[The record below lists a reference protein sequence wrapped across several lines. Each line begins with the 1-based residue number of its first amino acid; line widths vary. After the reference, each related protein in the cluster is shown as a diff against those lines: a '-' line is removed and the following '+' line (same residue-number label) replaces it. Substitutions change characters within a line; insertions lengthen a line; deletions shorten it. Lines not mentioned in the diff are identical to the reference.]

1 MGDGV
6 IGNTLGFGPNVEGS
20 SPSPPAIIKQM
31 SVSVVVLAAG
41 KGTRMKSDLPKVLHR
56 VLGKPILAY
65 ALDTLSFIE
74 DQYVVVGHES
84 DMVINSLPSSTKHIL
99 QKDQLGTG
107 HAVATVVKD
116 DLFIKNKSEFTLVV
130 PGDVPAIDIKYIELL
145 ISEVETKS
153 SPVGFLTA
161 LVDNPYGYGRVIKN
175 NEEIRIVEEKDC
187 SDGEKK
193 INEINSGIYCF
204 KTDFLIENIDSLDTK
219 NFQREFYLT
228 DLIGIANNQK
238 QDIVIVQVDED
249 SIKGINSM
257 SQLNEVENIMQKKII
272 EDFME
277 QGVYFQDPTSTY
289 IDSEVTISSGTKI
302 LANTHLTGKTSIEA
316 DCVIGPNAQIN
327 ESNIGKNSTVV
338 NSVIDKSTIQDNGN
352 IGPFAHIR
360 PGSELGEGV
369 KVGSFAET
377 KKSKIGKGS
386 KVPHLAYV
394 GDAELGENVNFSAGA
409 ITVNYDGKEKHKTE
423 IKDGA
428 FIGSDVML
436 VAPVTIGEESMIGAG
451 SVITKDVPSKALGI
465 ERNNQKNVEGY
476 VDRKRKND

>member
-1 MGDGV
+1 
-6 IGNTLGFGPNVEGS
+6 
-20 SPSPPAIIKQM
+20 M
-31 SVSVVVLAAG
+31 SVSVIVLAAG
-41 KGTRMKSDLPKVLHR
+41 KGTRMNSELPKVLHK
-56 VLGKPILAY
+56 VLGKSLLSH
-65 ALDTLSFIE
+65 ALDTLSFS
-74 DQYVVVGHES
+74 DNTLVVVGHEA
-84 DMVINSLPSSTKHIL
+84 DLVIDSLPPSIKNIL

-107 HAVATVVKD
+107 HAVSTVINSKV
-116 DLFIKNKSEFTLVV
+116 FRKSKSDFTLVV
-130 PGDVPAIDIKYIELL
+130 PGDVPGINDGDIELL
-145 ISEVETKS
+145 INKVKTTS

-161 LVDNPYGYGRVIKN
+161 LVEDPFGYGRIVKN
-175 NEEIRIVEEKDC
+175 NEEIKIVEEKDC
-187 SDGEKK
+187 SEDEKA

-204 KTDFLIENIDSLDTK
+204 KTEFLIENIDNLNTE
-219 NFQREFYLT
+219 NAQGEFYLT

-257 SQLNEVENIMQKKII
+257 SQLNEVEDLMQKKLI
-272 EDFME
+272 EGFME

-289 IDSEVTISSGTKI
+289 IDADVTISSGTKV
-302 LANTHLTGKTSIEA
+302 LANTHLTGSTSINEN
-316 DCVIGPNAQIN
+316 CTIGPNAQIN
-327 ESNIGKNSTVV
+327 DSSIGKNSKVV
-338 NSVIDKSTIQDNGN
+338 NSVVDQSTIHENGN

-386 KVPHLAYV
+386 KVPHLAYI
-394 GDAELGENVNFSAGA
+394 GDAELGENVNFSAGS
-409 ITVNYDGKEKHKTE
+409 ITVNYDGKEKHKTD

-451 SVITKDVPSKALGI
+451 SVITKDVPPKALGI

-476 VDRKRKND
+476 VDRKKKK

>member
-1 MGDGV
+1 MSISV
-6 IGNTLGFGPNVEGS
+6 I
-20 SPSPPAIIKQM
+20 
-31 SVSVVVLAAG
+31 VLAAG
-41 KGTRMKSDLPKVLHR
+41 KGTRMKSELPKVLHH
-56 VLGKPILAY
+56 VLGKTLLSHVFD
-65 ALDTLSFIE
+65 ALSSIDNKF
-74 DQYVVVGHES
+74 VVVGHES
-84 DMVINSLPSSTKHIL
+84 DLVINSIPSLIKNVI
-99 QKDQLGTG
+99 QKEQLGTG
-107 HAVATVVKD
+107 HAVSIAINSEV
-116 DLFIKNKSEFTLVV
+116 FNEIKSEFTLVV
-130 PGDVPAIDIKYIELL
+130 PGDVPAINEDDIDSL
-145 ISEVETKS
+145 IDGVKKKA

-161 LVDNPYGYGRVIKN
+161 FVDNPFGYGRVVKN
-175 NEEIRIVEEKDC
+175 NQEIKIVEEKDC
-187 SDGEKK
+187 SEEEKA

-204 KTDFLIENIDSLDTK
+204 RTEFLLENIDNINTE
-219 NFQREFYLT
+219 NAQGEFYLT

-257 SQLNEVENIMQKKII
+257 SQLNEVEDIMQKKLI
-272 EDFME
+272 ESFME

-289 IDSEVTISSGTKI
+289 IDADVTISSGTKV
-302 LANTHLTGKTSIEA
+302 LANTHLTGKTSIDEN
-316 DCVIGPNAQIN
+316 CTIGPNAQIN
-327 ESNIGKNSTVV
+327 DSSIGKNSKVI
-338 NSVIDKSTIQDNGN
+338 NSVVDTSTIHENGN

-394 GDAELGENVNFSAGA
+394 GDAELGENVNFSAGS
-409 ITVNYDGKEKHKTE
+409 ITVNYDGKEKHKTD

-451 SVITKDVPSKALGI
+451 SVITKDVPAKALGI

-476 VDRKRKND
+476 VDRKKKK

>member
-1 MGDGV
+1 
-6 IGNTLGFGPNVEGS
+6 
-20 SPSPPAIIKQM
+20 M
-31 SVSVVVLAAG
+31 SVSVIVLAAG
-41 KGTRMKSDLPKVLHR
+41 KGTRMNSELPKVLHK
-56 VLGKPILAY
+56 VLGKSLLSH
-65 ALDTLSFIE
+65 ALDTLSFS
-74 DQYVVVGHES
+74 DNTLVVVGHEA
-84 DMVINSLPSSTKHIL
+84 DLVIDSLPPSIKNIL

-107 HAVATVVKD
+107 HAVSTVINSEVFK
-116 DLFIKNKSEFTLVV
+116 KSKSDFTLVV
-130 PGDVPAIDIKYIELL
+130 PGDVPGINDGDIELL
-145 ISEVETKS
+145 INKVKTAS

-161 LVDNPYGYGRVIKN
+161 LVEDPFGYGRIVKN
-175 NEEIRIVEEKDC
+175 NEEIKIVEEKDC
-187 SDGEKK
+187 SEDEKA

-204 KTDFLIENIDSLDTK
+204 KTEFLIQNIDNLNTE
-219 NFQREFYLT
+219 NAQGEFYLT

-257 SQLNEVENIMQKKII
+257 SQLNEVEDIMQKKLI
-272 EDFME
+272 EGFME

-289 IDSEVTISSGTKI
+289 IDADVTISSGTKV
-302 LANTHLTGKTSIEA
+302 LANTHLTGSTSINEN
-316 DCVIGPNAQIN
+316 CTIGPNAQIN
-327 ESNIGKNSTVV
+327 DSSIGKNSKVV
-338 NSVIDKSTIQDNGN
+338 NSVVDQSTIHENGN

-409 ITVNYDGKEKHKTE
+409 ITVNYDGKEKHKTD

-476 VDRKRKND
+476 VDRKNKK

>member
-1 MGDGV
+1 
-6 IGNTLGFGPNVEGS
+6 
-20 SPSPPAIIKQM
+20 M
-31 SVSVVVLAAG
+31 SVSVIVLAAG
-41 KGTRMKSDLPKVLHR
+41 KGTRMNSELPKVLHK
-56 VLGKPILAY
+56 VLGKSLLSH
-65 ALDTLSFIE
+65 ALDTLSFS
-74 DQYVVVGHES
+74 DNKLVVVGHEA
-84 DMVINSLPSSTKHIL
+84 DLVIDSLPPSIKNIL

-107 HAVATVVKD
+107 HAVSTVINSEVFK
-116 DLFIKNKSEFTLVV
+116 KSKSDFTLVV
-130 PGDVPAIDIKYIELL
+130 PGDVPGINDGDIELL
-145 ISEVETKS
+145 INKVKTTS

-161 LVDNPYGYGRVIKN
+161 LVEDPFGYGRIVKN
-175 NEEIRIVEEKDC
+175 NEEIKIVEEKDC
-187 SDGEKK
+187 SEDEKA

-204 KTDFLIENIDSLDTK
+204 KTEFLIENIDSLNTE
-219 NFQREFYLT
+219 NAQGEFYLT

-257 SQLNEVENIMQKKII
+257 SQLNEVEDLMQKKLI

-277 QGVYFQDPTSTY
+277 HGVYFQDPTSTY

-302 LANTHLTGKTSIEA
+302 LANTHLTGKTSIDV

-327 ESNIGKNSTVV
+327 ESSIGKNSTVI
-338 NSVIDKSTIQDNGN
+338 NSVIDQSTIQENGN

-394 GDAELGENVNFSAGA
+394 GDAEIGENVNFSAGA

-476 VDRKRKND
+476 VDRKKKK

>member
-1 MGDGV
+1 
-6 IGNTLGFGPNVEGS
+6 
-20 SPSPPAIIKQM
+20 M
-31 SVSVVVLAAG
+31 SVSVIVLAAG
-41 KGTRMKSDLPKVLHR
+41 KGTRMNSELPKVLHK
-56 VLGKPILAY
+56 VLGKSLLSH
-65 ALDTLSFIE
+65 ALDTLSFS
-74 DQYVVVGHES
+74 DNKLVVVGHEA
-84 DMVINSLPSSTKHIL
+84 DLVIDSLPSSIKNIL

-107 HAVATVVKD
+107 HAVSTVINSEVFK
-116 DLFIKNKSEFTLVV
+116 KSKSDFTLVV
-130 PGDVPAIDIKYIELL
+130 PGDVPGINDGDIELL
-145 ISEVETKS
+145 INKVKTTS

-161 LVDNPYGYGRVIKN
+161 LVEDPFGYGRIVKN
-175 NEEIRIVEEKDC
+175 NEEIKIVEEKDC
-187 SDGEKK
+187 SDDERA

-204 KTDFLIENIDSLDTK
+204 KTEFLIENIDNLNTE
-219 NFQREFYLT
+219 NAQGEFYLT

-257 SQLNEVENIMQKKII
+257 SQLNEVEDIMQKKLI
-272 EDFME
+272 EGFME

-289 IDSEVTISSGTKI
+289 IDADVTISSGTKV
-302 LANTHLTGKTSIEA
+302 LANTHLTGSTSINEN
-316 DCVIGPNAQIN
+316 CIIGPNAQIN
-327 ESNIGKNSTVV
+327 DSSIGKNSKVV
-338 NSVIDKSTIQDNGN
+338 NSVVDQSTIHENGN

-409 ITVNYDGKEKHKTE
+409 ITVNYDGKEKHKTD

-476 VDRKRKND
+476 VDRKKKK

>member
-1 MGDGV
+1 
-6 IGNTLGFGPNVEGS
+6 
-20 SPSPPAIIKQM
+20 M
-31 SVSVVVLAAG
+31 SVSVIVLAAG
-41 KGTRMKSDLPKVLHR
+41 KGTRMNSELPKVLHK
-56 VLGKPILAY
+56 VLGKSLLSH
-65 ALDTLSFIE
+65 ALDTLSFS
-74 DQYVVVGHES
+74 DNTLVVVGHEA
-84 DMVINSLPSSTKHIL
+84 DLVIDSLPSSIKNIL

-107 HAVATVVKD
+107 HAVSTVINSEVFK
-116 DLFIKNKSEFTLVV
+116 KSKSDFTLVV
-130 PGDVPAIDIKYIELL
+130 PGDVPGINDGDIQLL
-145 ISEVETKS
+145 INKVKTIS

-161 LVDNPYGYGRVIKN
+161 LVEDPFGYGRIVKN
-175 NEEIRIVEEKDC
+175 NEEIKIVEEKDC
-187 SDGEKK
+187 SEDEKA

-204 KTDFLIENIDSLDTK
+204 KTEFLIENIDNLNTE
-219 NFQREFYLT
+219 NAQGEFYLT

-257 SQLNEVENIMQKKII
+257 SQLNEVEDIMQKKLI
-272 EDFME
+272 EGFME

-289 IDSEVTISSGTKI
+289 IDADVTISSGTKV
-302 LANTHLTGKTSIEA
+302 LANTHLTGSTSINEN
-316 DCVIGPNAQIN
+316 CIIGPNAQIN
-327 ESNIGKNSTVV
+327 DSSIGKNSKVV
-338 NSVIDKSTIQDNGN
+338 NSVVDQSTIHENGN

-409 ITVNYDGKEKHKTE
+409 ITVNYDGKEKHKTD

-476 VDRKRKND
+476 VDRKNKK

>member
-1 MGDGV
+1 
-6 IGNTLGFGPNVEGS
+6 
-20 SPSPPAIIKQM
+20 M
-31 SVSVVVLAAG
+31 SVSVIVLAAG
-41 KGTRMKSDLPKVLHR
+41 KGTRMNSELPKVLHK
-56 VLGKPILAY
+56 VLGKSLLSH
-65 ALDTLSFIE
+65 ALDTLSFS
-74 DQYVVVGHES
+74 DNKLVVVGHEA
-84 DMVINSLPSSTKHIL
+84 DLVIDSLPPSIKNIL

-107 HAVATVVKD
+107 HAVSTVINSEVFKEC
-116 DLFIKNKSEFTLVV
+116 KSEFTLVV
-130 PGDVPAIDIKYIELL
+130 PGDVPGIKDGDIELL
-145 ISEVETKS
+145 INEVKTTS
-153 SPVGFLTA
+153 APVGFLTA
-161 LVDNPYGYGRVIKN
+161 LVEDPFGYGRIVKN
-175 NEEIRIVEEKDC
+175 NEEIKIVEEKDC
-187 SDGEKK
+187 SEDERT

-204 KTDFLIENIDSLDTK
+204 KTEFLIENIDSLNTE
-219 NFQREFYLT
+219 NAQGEFYLT

-257 SQLNEVENIMQKKII
+257 SQLNEVEDIMQKKLI
-272 EDFME
+272 EGFME

-289 IDSEVTISSGTKI
+289 IDADVTISSGTKV
-302 LANTHLTGKTSIEA
+302 LANTHLTGSTSIDEN
-316 DCVIGPNAQIN
+316 CTIGPNAQIN
-327 ESNIGKNSTVV
+327 DSSIGKNSKVV
-338 NSVIDKSTIQDNGN
+338 NSVVDQSTIHENGN

-409 ITVNYDGKEKHKTE
+409 ITVNYDGKEKHKTD

-476 VDRKRKND
+476 VDRKKKK

>member
-1 MGDGV
+1 
-6 IGNTLGFGPNVEGS
+6 
-20 SPSPPAIIKQM
+20 M
-31 SVSVVVLAAG
+31 SVSVIVLAAG
-41 KGTRMKSDLPKVLHR
+41 KGTRMNSELPKVLHK
-56 VLGKPILAY
+56 VLGKSLLSH
-65 ALDTLSFIE
+65 ALDTLSFS
-74 DQYVVVGHES
+74 DNKLVVVGHEA
-84 DMVINSLPSSTKHIL
+84 DLVIDSLPPSIKNIL

-107 HAVATVVKD
+107 HAVSTVINSEVFKEC
-116 DLFIKNKSEFTLVV
+116 KSEFTLVV
-130 PGDVPAIDIKYIELL
+130 PGDVPGIKDGDIELL
-145 ISEVETKS
+145 INEVKTTS
-153 SPVGFLTA
+153 APVGFLTA
-161 LVDNPYGYGRVIKN
+161 LVEDPFGYGRIVKN
-175 NEEIRIVEEKDC
+175 NEEIKIVEEKDC
-187 SDGEKK
+187 SDDERA

-204 KTDFLIENIDSLDTK
+204 KTEFLIENIDNLNTQ
-219 NFQREFYLT
+219 NAQGEFYLT

-257 SQLNEVENIMQKKII
+257 SQLNEVEDIMQKKLI
-272 EDFME
+272 ESFME

-289 IDSEVTISSGTKI
+289 IDADVTISSGTKV
-302 LANTHLTGKTSIEA
+302 LANTHLTGSTSIDEN
-316 DCVIGPNAQIN
+316 CTIGPNAQIN
-327 ESNIGKNSTVV
+327 DSSIGKNSKVV
-338 NSVIDKSTIQDNGN
+338 NSVVDQSTIHENGN

-409 ITVNYDGKEKHKTE
+409 ITVNYDGQEKHKTE

-476 VDRKRKND
+476 VDRKKKK

>member
-1 MGDGV
+1 
-6 IGNTLGFGPNVEGS
+6 
-20 SPSPPAIIKQM
+20 M
-31 SVSVVVLAAG
+31 SVSVIVLAAG
-41 KGTRMKSDLPKVLHR
+41 KGTRMNSELPKVLHK
-56 VLGKPILAY
+56 VLGKSLLSH
-65 ALDTLSFIE
+65 ALDTLSFS
-74 DQYVVVGHES
+74 DNKLVVVGHEA
-84 DMVINSLPSSTKHIL
+84 DLVIDSLPPSIKNIL

-107 HAVATVVKD
+107 HAVSTVINSEVFKEC
-116 DLFIKNKSEFTLVV
+116 KSEFTLVV
-130 PGDVPAIDIKYIELL
+130 PGDVPGIKDGDIELL
-145 ISEVETKS
+145 INEVKTTS
-153 SPVGFLTA
+153 APVGFLTA
-161 LVDNPYGYGRVIKN
+161 LVEDPFGYGRIVKN
-175 NEEIRIVEEKDC
+175 NEEIKIVEEKDC
-187 SDGEKK
+187 SDDERA

-204 KTDFLIENIDSLDTK
+204 KTEFLIENIDNLNTQ
-219 NFQREFYLT
+219 NAQGEFYLT

-257 SQLNEVENIMQKKII
+257 SQLNEVEDIMQKKLI
-272 EDFME
+272 EGFME

-289 IDSEVTISSGTKI
+289 IDADVTISSGTKV
-302 LANTHLTGKTSIEA
+302 LANTHLTGSTSINEN
-316 DCVIGPNAQIN
+316 CTIGPNAQIN
-327 ESNIGKNSTVV
+327 DSSIGKNSKVV
-338 NSVIDKSTIQDNGN
+338 NSVVDQSTIHENGN

-409 ITVNYDGKEKHKTE
+409 ITVNYDGKEKHKTD

-476 VDRKRKND
+476 VDRKKKK

>member
-1 MGDGV
+1 
-6 IGNTLGFGPNVEGS
+6 
-20 SPSPPAIIKQM
+20 M
-31 SVSVVVLAAG
+31 SVSVIVLAAG
-41 KGTRMKSDLPKVLHR
+41 KGTRMNSELPKVLHK
-56 VLGKPILAY
+56 VLGKSLLSH
-65 ALDTLSFIE
+65 ALDTLSFS
-74 DQYVVVGHES
+74 DNKLVVVGHGA
-84 DMVINSLPSSTKHIL
+84 DLVIDSLPPSINNIL

-107 HAVATVVKD
+107 HAVSTVINSEVFKEC
-116 DLFIKNKSEFTLVV
+116 KSEFTLVI
-130 PGDVPAIDIKYIELL
+130 PGDVPGIKDGDIELL
-145 ISEVETKS
+145 INEVKTTS
-153 SPVGFLTA
+153 APVGFLTA
-161 LVDNPYGYGRVIKN
+161 LVEDPFGYGRIVKN
-175 NEEIRIVEEKDC
+175 NEEIKIVEEKDC
-187 SDGEKK
+187 SVDEKA

-204 KTDFLIENIDSLDTK
+204 KTEFLIENIDNLNTE
-219 NFQREFYLT
+219 NAQGEFYLT

-257 SQLNEVENIMQKKII
+257 SQLNEVEDIMQKKLI
-272 EDFME
+272 EGFME

-289 IDSEVTISSGTKI
+289 IDADVTISSGTKV
-302 LANTHLTGKTSIEA
+302 LANTHLTGSTSIDEN
-316 DCVIGPNAQIN
+316 CTIGPNAQIN
-327 ESNIGKNSTVV
+327 DSSIGKNSKVV
-338 NSVIDKSTIQDNGN
+338 NSVVDQSTIHENGN

-409 ITVNYDGKEKHKTE
+409 ITVNYDGKEKHKTD

-476 VDRKRKND
+476 VDRKKKK

>member
-1 MGDGV
+1 
-6 IGNTLGFGPNVEGS
+6 
-20 SPSPPAIIKQM
+20 M

-41 KGTRMKSDLPKVLHR
+41 KGTRMKSDLPKVLHK
-56 VLGKPILAY
+56 VLGKSLLAHS
-65 ALDTLSFIE
+65 LDSLSFVNN
-74 DQYVVVGHES
+74 QYVVVGHES
-84 DMVINSLPSSTKHIL
+84 DMVVNSLPSTTKHIL

-107 HAVATVVKD
+107 HAVSTVISS
-116 DLFIKNKSEFTLVV
+116 DLFIENKSELTLVV
-130 PGDVPAIDIKYIELL
+130 PGDVPAIDSKDIELL
-145 ISEVETKS
+145 ISEVKTKS
-153 SPVGFLTA
+153 SSVGFLTSIIE
-161 LVDNPYGYGRVIKN
+161 NPYGYGRVLRN
-175 NEEIRIVEEKDC
+175 NEKIRIVEEKDC
-187 SDGEKK
+187 NDEERK

-204 KTDFLIENIDSLDTK
+204 NTDFLIKNIDSLDTK
-219 NFQREFYLT
+219 NAQGEFYLT

-238 QDIVIVQVDED
+238 QDIVIVQVDEN

-257 SQLNEVENIMQKKII
+257 SQLNEVEDIMQKKLI
-272 EDFME
+272 EDFMKK
-277 QGVYFQDPTSTY
+277 GVYFQDPATTY
-289 IDSEVTISSGTKI
+289 IDSEVTISSGAKI
-302 LANTHLTGKTSIEA
+302 FANTHLTGKTKIDEE
-316 DCVIGPNAQIN
+316 CVIGPNAQIN
-327 ESNIGKNSTVV
+327 DSKIGKNSTVV
-338 NSVIDKSTIQDNGN
+338 NSVIDQSTIKENGN

-377 KKSKIGKGS
+377 KNSKIGKGS

-409 ITVNYDGKEKHKTE
+409 ITVNYDGKEKHKTD

-476 VDRKRKND
+476 VDRKKKK

>member
-1 MGDGV
+1 
-6 IGNTLGFGPNVEGS
+6 
-20 SPSPPAIIKQM
+20 M
-31 SVSVVVLAAG
+31 SVSVIVLAAG
-41 KGTRMKSDLPKVLHR
+41 KGTRMNSELPKVLHK
-56 VLGKPILAY
+56 VLGKSLLSH
-65 ALDTLSFIE
+65 ALDTLSFS
-74 DQYVVVGHES
+74 DNKLVVVGHEA
-84 DMVINSLPSSTKHIL
+84 DLVIDSLPPSIKNIL

-107 HAVATVVKD
+107 HAVSTVINSEVFKEC
-116 DLFIKNKSEFTLVV
+116 KSEFTLVV
-130 PGDVPAIDIKYIELL
+130 PGDVPGIKDGDIELL
-145 ISEVETKS
+145 INEVKTTS
-153 SPVGFLTA
+153 APVGFLTA
-161 LVDNPYGYGRVIKN
+161 LVEDPFGYGRIVKN
-175 NEEIRIVEEKDC
+175 NEEIKIVEEKDC
-187 SDGEKK
+187 SEDERT

-204 KTDFLIENIDSLDTK
+204 KTEFLIENIDNLNTQ
-219 NFQREFYLT
+219 NAQGEFYLT

-257 SQLNEVENIMQKKII
+257 SQLNEVEDIMQKKLI
-272 EDFME
+272 EGFME

-289 IDSEVTISSGTKI
+289 IDADVTISSGTKV
-302 LANTHLTGKTSIEA
+302 LANTHLTGSTSIDEN
-316 DCVIGPNAQIN
+316 CTIGPNAQIN
-327 ESNIGKNSTVV
+327 DSSIGKNSKVV
-338 NSVIDKSTIQDNGN
+338 NSVVDQSTIHENGN

-409 ITVNYDGKEKHKTE
+409 ITVNYDGKEKHKTD

-476 VDRKRKND
+476 VDRKKKK

>member
-1 MGDGV
+1 
-6 IGNTLGFGPNVEGS
+6 
-20 SPSPPAIIKQM
+20 M
-31 SVSVVVLAAG
+31 SVSVIVLAAG
-41 KGTRMKSDLPKVLHR
+41 KGTRMNSELPKVLHK
-56 VLGKPILAY
+56 VLGKSLLSH
-65 ALDTLSFIE
+65 ALDTLSFS
-74 DQYVVVGHES
+74 DNKLVVVGHGA
-84 DMVINSLPSSTKHIL
+84 DLVIDSLPPSIKNIL

-107 HAVATVVKD
+107 HAVSTVINSEVFKEC
-116 DLFIKNKSEFTLVV
+116 KSEFTLVV
-130 PGDVPAIDIKYIELL
+130 PGDVPGIKDGDIELL
-145 ISEVETKS
+145 INEVKTTS
-153 SPVGFLTA
+153 APVGFLTA
-161 LVDNPYGYGRVIKN
+161 LVEDPFGYGRIVKN
-175 NEEIRIVEEKDC
+175 NEEIKIVEEKDC
-187 SDGEKK
+187 SDDERA

-204 KTDFLIENIDSLDTK
+204 KTEFLIENIDNLNTQ
-219 NFQREFYLT
+219 NAQGEFYLT

-257 SQLNEVENIMQKKII
+257 SQLNEVEDIMQKKLI
-272 EDFME
+272 EGFME

-289 IDSEVTISSGTKI
+289 IDADVTISSGTKV
-302 LANTHLTGKTSIEA
+302 LANTHLTGSTSIDEN
-316 DCVIGPNAQIN
+316 CTIGPNAQIN
-327 ESNIGKNSTVV
+327 DSSIGKNSKVV
-338 NSVIDKSTIQDNGN
+338 NSVVDQSTIHENGN

-409 ITVNYDGKEKHKTE
+409 ITVNYDGKEKHKTD

-476 VDRKRKND
+476 VDRKNKK

>member
-1 MGDGV
+1 
-6 IGNTLGFGPNVEGS
+6 
-20 SPSPPAIIKQM
+20 M
-31 SVSVVVLAAG
+31 SVSVIVLAAG
-41 KGTRMKSDLPKVLHR
+41 KGTRMNSELPKVLHK
-56 VLGKPILAY
+56 VLGKSLLSH
-65 ALDTLSFIE
+65 ALDTLSFS
-74 DQYVVVGHES
+74 DNKLVVVGHGA
-84 DMVINSLPSSTKHIL
+84 DLVIDSLPPSINNIL

-107 HAVATVVKD
+107 HAVSTVINSEVFKEC
-116 DLFIKNKSEFTLVV
+116 KSEFTLVV
-130 PGDVPAIDIKYIELL
+130 PGDVPGIKDGDIELL
-145 ISEVETKS
+145 INEVKTTS
-153 SPVGFLTA
+153 APVGFLTA
-161 LVDNPYGYGRVIKN
+161 LVEDPFGYGRIVKN
-175 NEEIRIVEEKDC
+175 NEEIKIVEEKDC
-187 SDGEKK
+187 SEDERA

-204 KTDFLIENIDSLDTK
+204 KTEFLIENIDNLNTE
-219 NFQREFYLT
+219 NAQGEFYLT

-257 SQLNEVENIMQKKII
+257 SQLNEVEDIMQKKLI
-272 EDFME
+272 EGFME

-289 IDSEVTISSGTKI
+289 IDADVTISSGTKV
-302 LANTHLTGKTSIEA
+302 LANTHLTGSTSIDEN
-316 DCVIGPNAQIN
+316 CTIGPNAQIN
-327 ESNIGKNSTVV
+327 DSSIGKNSKVV
-338 NSVIDKSTIQDNGN
+338 NSVVDQSTIHENGN

-409 ITVNYDGKEKHKTE
+409 ITVNYDGQEKHKTE

-476 VDRKRKND
+476 VDRKKKK

>member
-1 MGDGV
+1 
-6 IGNTLGFGPNVEGS
+6 
-20 SPSPPAIIKQM
+20 M
-31 SVSVVVLAAG
+31 SVSVIVLAAG
-41 KGTRMKSDLPKVLHR
+41 KGTRMNSELPKVLHK
-56 VLGKPILAY
+56 VLGKSLLSH
-65 ALDTLSFIE
+65 ALDTLSFS
-74 DQYVVVGHES
+74 DNKLVVVGHEA
-84 DMVINSLPSSTKHIL
+84 DLVIDSLPPSIKNIL

-107 HAVATVVKD
+107 HAVSTVINSEVFKEC
-116 DLFIKNKSEFTLVV
+116 KSEFTLVV
-130 PGDVPAIDIKYIELL
+130 PGDVPGIKDGDIELL
-145 ISEVETKS
+145 INEVKTTS
-153 SPVGFLTA
+153 APVGFLTA
-161 LVDNPYGYGRVIKN
+161 LVEDPFGYGRIVKN
-175 NEEIRIVEEKDC
+175 NEEIKIVEEKDC
-187 SDGEKK
+187 SDDERA

-204 KTDFLIENIDSLDTK
+204 KTEFLIENIDNLNTQ
-219 NFQREFYLT
+219 NAQGEFYLT

-257 SQLNEVENIMQKKII
+257 SQLNEVEDIMQKKLI
-272 EDFME
+272 EGFME

-289 IDSEVTISSGTKI
+289 IDADVTISSGTKV
-302 LANTHLTGKTSIEA
+302 LANTHLTGSTSINEN
-316 DCVIGPNAQIN
+316 CTIGPNAQIN
-327 ESNIGKNSTVV
+327 DSSIGKNSKVV
-338 NSVIDKSTIQDNGN
+338 NSVVDQSTIHENGN

-369 KVGSFAET
+369 KIGSFAET

-409 ITVNYDGKEKHKTE
+409 ITVNYDGKEKHKTD

-476 VDRKRKND
+476 VDRKKKK

>member
-1 MGDGV
+1 
-6 IGNTLGFGPNVEGS
+6 
-20 SPSPPAIIKQM
+20 M
-31 SVSVVVLAAG
+31 SVSVIVLAAG
-41 KGTRMKSDLPKVLHR
+41 KGTRMNSELPKVLHK
-56 VLGKPILAY
+56 VLGKSLLSH
-65 ALDTLSFIE
+65 ALDTLSFS
-74 DQYVVVGHES
+74 DNKLVVVGHGA
-84 DMVINSLPSSTKHIL
+84 DLVIDSLPPSINNIL

-107 HAVATVVKD
+107 HAVSTVINSEVFKEC
-116 DLFIKNKSEFTLVV
+116 KSEFTLVV
-130 PGDVPAIDIKYIELL
+130 PGDVPGIKDGDIELL
-145 ISEVETKS
+145 INEVKTTS
-153 SPVGFLTA
+153 APVGFLTA
-161 LVDNPYGYGRVIKN
+161 LVEDPFGYGRIVKN
-175 NEEIRIVEEKDC
+175 NEEIKIVEEKDC
-187 SDGEKK
+187 SEDERA

-204 KTDFLIENIDSLDTK
+204 KTEFLIENIDNLNTQ
-219 NFQREFYLT
+219 NAQGEFYLT

-257 SQLNEVENIMQKKII
+257 SQLNEVEDIMQKKLI
-272 EDFME
+272 EGFME

-289 IDSEVTISSGTKI
+289 IDADVTISSGTKV
-302 LANTHLTGKTSIEA
+302 LANTHLTGSTSIDEN
-316 DCVIGPNAQIN
+316 CTIGPNAQIN
-327 ESNIGKNSTVV
+327 DSSIGKNSKVV
-338 NSVIDKSTIQDNGN
+338 NSVVDQSTIHENGN

-409 ITVNYDGKEKHKTE
+409 ITVNYDGQEKHKTE

-476 VDRKRKND
+476 VDRKKKK

>member
-1 MGDGV
+1 
-6 IGNTLGFGPNVEGS
+6 
-20 SPSPPAIIKQM
+20 M
-31 SVSVVVLAAG
+31 SVSVIVLAAG
-41 KGTRMKSDLPKVLHR
+41 KGTRMNSELPKVLHK
-56 VLGKPILAY
+56 VLGKSLLSH
-65 ALDTLSFIE
+65 ALDTLSFS
-74 DQYVVVGHES
+74 DNKLVVVGHEA
-84 DMVINSLPSSTKHIL
+84 DLVIDSLPPSINNIL

-107 HAVATVVKD
+107 HAVSTVINSEVFKEC
-116 DLFIKNKSEFTLVV
+116 KSEFTLVV
-130 PGDVPAIDIKYIELL
+130 PGDVPGIKDGDIELL
-145 ISEVETKS
+145 INEVKTTS
-153 SPVGFLTA
+153 APVGFLTA
-161 LVDNPYGYGRVIKN
+161 LVEDPFGYGRIVKN
-175 NEEIRIVEEKDC
+175 NEEIKIVEEKDC
-187 SDGEKK
+187 SDDERA

-204 KTDFLIENIDSLDTK
+204 KTEFLIENIDNLNTQ
-219 NFQREFYLT
+219 NAQGEFYLT

-257 SQLNEVENIMQKKII
+257 SQLNEVEDIMQKKLI
-272 EDFME
+272 EGFME

-289 IDSEVTISSGTKI
+289 IDTDVTISSGTKV
-302 LANTHLTGKTSIEA
+302 LANTHLTGSTSIDEN
-316 DCVIGPNAQIN
+316 CTIGPNAQIN
-327 ESNIGKNSTVV
+327 DSSIGKNSKVV
-338 NSVIDKSTIQDNGN
+338 NSVVDQSTIHENGN

-409 ITVNYDGKEKHKTE
+409 ITVNYDGKEKHKTD

-476 VDRKRKND
+476 VDRKKKK

>member
-1 MGDGV
+1 
-6 IGNTLGFGPNVEGS
+6 
-20 SPSPPAIIKQM
+20 M
-31 SVSVVVLAAG
+31 SVSVIVLAAG
-41 KGTRMKSDLPKVLHR
+41 KGTRMNSELPKVLHK
-56 VLGKPILAY
+56 VLGKSLLSH
-65 ALDTLSFIE
+65 ALDTLSFI
-74 DQYVVVGHES
+74 DNKLVVVGHGA
-84 DMVINSLPSSTKHIL
+84 DLVIDSLPPSIKNIL

-107 HAVATVVKD
+107 HAVSTVINSEVFKEC
-116 DLFIKNKSEFTLVV
+116 KSEFTLVV
-130 PGDVPAIDIKYIELL
+130 PGDVPGIKDGDIELL
-145 ISEVETKS
+145 INEVKTTS
-153 SPVGFLTA
+153 APVGFLTA
-161 LVDNPYGYGRVIKN
+161 LVEDPFGYGRIVKN
-175 NEEIRIVEEKDC
+175 NEEIKIVEEKDC
-187 SDGEKK
+187 SEDEKA

-204 KTDFLIENIDSLDTK
+204 KTEFLIENIDNLNTQ
-219 NFQREFYLT
+219 NAQGEFYLT

-257 SQLNEVENIMQKKII
+257 SQLNEVEDIMQKKLI
-272 EDFME
+272 EGFME

-289 IDSEVTISSGTKI
+289 IDADVTISSGTKV
-302 LANTHLTGKTSIEA
+302 LANTHLTGSTSINEN
-316 DCVIGPNAQIN
+316 CIIGPNAQIN
-327 ESNIGKNSTVV
+327 NSSVGKNSKVV
-338 NSVIDKSTIQDNGN
+338 NSVVDQSTIHENGN

-394 GDAELGENVNFSAGA
+394 GDAELGENVNFSAGS
-409 ITVNYDGKEKHKTE
+409 ITVNYDGKEKHKTD

-451 SVITKDVPSKALGI
+451 SVITKDVPSKALAI

-476 VDRKRKND
+476 VDRKNKK

>member
-1 MGDGV
+1 
-6 IGNTLGFGPNVEGS
+6 
-20 SPSPPAIIKQM
+20 M
-31 SVSVVVLAAG
+31 SVSVIVLAAG
-41 KGTRMKSDLPKVLHR
+41 KGTRMNSELPKVLHK
-56 VLGKPILAY
+56 VLGKSLLSHAF
-65 ALDTLSFIE
+65 AALSFS
-74 DQYVVVGHES
+74 DNKLVVVGHGA
-84 DMVINSLPSSTKHIL
+84 DLVIDSLPPSIKNIL

-107 HAVATVVKD
+107 HAVSTVINSEVFKEC
-116 DLFIKNKSEFTLVV
+116 KSEFTLVV
-130 PGDVPAIDIKYIELL
+130 PGDVPGIKDGDIELL
-145 ISEVETKS
+145 INEVKTTS
-153 SPVGFLTA
+153 APVGFLTA
-161 LVDNPYGYGRVIKN
+161 LVEDPFGYGRIVKN
-175 NEEIRIVEEKDC
+175 NEEIKIVEEKDC
-187 SDGEKK
+187 SDDERA

-204 KTDFLIENIDSLDTK
+204 KTEFLIENIDSLNTE
-219 NFQREFYLT
+219 NAQGEFYLT

-257 SQLNEVENIMQKKII
+257 SQLNEVEDIMQKKLI
-272 EDFME
+272 EGFME

-289 IDSEVTISSGTKI
+289 IDADVTISSGTKV
-302 LANTHLTGKTSIEA
+302 LANTHLTGSTSIDEN
-316 DCVIGPNAQIN
+316 CTIGPNAQIN
-327 ESNIGKNSTVV
+327 DSSIGKNSKVV
-338 NSVIDKSTIQDNGN
+338 NSVVDQSTIHENGN

-409 ITVNYDGKEKHKTE
+409 ITVNYDGQEKHKTE

-476 VDRKRKND
+476 VDRKKKK

>member
-1 MGDGV
+1 
-6 IGNTLGFGPNVEGS
+6 
-20 SPSPPAIIKQM
+20 M
-31 SVSVVVLAAG
+31 SVSVIVLAAG
-41 KGTRMKSDLPKVLHR
+41 KGTRMNSELPKVLHK
-56 VLGKPILAY
+56 VLGKSLLSH
-65 ALDTLSFIE
+65 ALDTLSFS
-74 DQYVVVGHES
+74 DNKLVVVGHEA
-84 DMVINSLPSSTKHIL
+84 DLVIDSLPPSIKNIL

-107 HAVATVVKD
+107 HAVSTVINSEVFKEC
-116 DLFIKNKSEFTLVV
+116 KSEFTLVV
-130 PGDVPAIDIKYIELL
+130 PGDVPGIKDGDIELL
-145 ISEVETKS
+145 INEVKTTS
-153 SPVGFLTA
+153 APVGFLTA
-161 LVDNPYGYGRVIKN
+161 LVEDPFGYGRIVKN
-175 NEEIRIVEEKDC
+175 NEEIKIVEEKDC
-187 SDGEKK
+187 SDDERA

-204 KTDFLIENIDSLDTK
+204 KTEFLIENIDNLNTQ
-219 NFQREFYLT
+219 NAQGEFYLT

-257 SQLNEVENIMQKKII
+257 SQLNEVEDIMQKKLI
-272 EDFME
+272 EGFME

-289 IDSEVTISSGTKI
+289 IDADVTISSGTKV
-302 LANTHLTGKTSIEA
+302 LANTHLTGSTSIDEN
-316 DCVIGPNAQIN
+316 CTIGPNAQIN
-327 ESNIGKNSTVV
+327 DSSIGKNSKVV
-338 NSVIDKSTIQDNGN
+338 NSVVDQSTIHENGN

-409 ITVNYDGKEKHKTE
+409 ITVNYDGQEKHKTE

-476 VDRKRKND
+476 VDREKKK

>member
-1 MGDGV
+1 
-6 IGNTLGFGPNVEGS
+6 
-20 SPSPPAIIKQM
+20 M
-31 SVSVVVLAAG
+31 SVSVIVLAAG
-41 KGTRMKSDLPKVLHR
+41 KGTRMNSELPKVLHK
-56 VLGKPILAY
+56 VLGKSLLSH
-65 ALDTLSFIE
+65 ALDTLSFS
-74 DQYVVVGHES
+74 DNKLVVVGHGA
-84 DMVINSLPSSTKHIL
+84 DLVIDSLPPSIKNIL

-107 HAVATVVKD
+107 HAVSTVINSEVFKEC
-116 DLFIKNKSEFTLVV
+116 KSEFTLVV
-130 PGDVPAIDIKYIELL
+130 PGDVPGIKDGDIELL
-145 ISEVETKS
+145 INEVKTTS
-153 SPVGFLTA
+153 APVGFLTA
-161 LVDNPYGYGRVIKN
+161 LVEDPFGYGRIVKN
-175 NEEIRIVEEKDC
+175 NEEIKIVEEKDC
-187 SDGEKK
+187 SDDERA

-204 KTDFLIENIDSLDTK
+204 KTEFLIENIDNLNTQ
-219 NFQREFYLT
+219 NAQGEFYLT

-257 SQLNEVENIMQKKII
+257 SQLNEVEDIMQKKLI
-272 EDFME
+272 EGFME

-289 IDSEVTISSGTKI
+289 IDADVTISSGTKV
-302 LANTHLTGKTSIEA
+302 LANTHLTGSTSIDEN
-316 DCVIGPNAQIN
+316 CTIGPNAQIN
-327 ESNIGKNSTVV
+327 DSSIGKNSKVV
-338 NSVIDKSTIQDNGN
+338 NSVVDQSTIHENGN

-409 ITVNYDGKEKHKTE
+409 ITVNYDGQEKHKTE

-428 FIGSDVML
+428 FIGSDVIL

-476 VDRKRKND
+476 VDRKKKK

>member
-1 MGDGV
+1 
-6 IGNTLGFGPNVEGS
+6 
-20 SPSPPAIIKQM
+20 M
-31 SVSVVVLAAG
+31 SVSVIVLAAG
-41 KGTRMKSDLPKVLHR
+41 KGTRMNSELPKVLHK
-56 VLGKPILAY
+56 VLGKSLLSH
-65 ALDTLSFIE
+65 ALDTLSFS
-74 DQYVVVGHES
+74 DNTLVVVGHEA
-84 DMVINSLPSSTKHIL
+84 DLVIDSLPPLIKNIL

-107 HAVATVVKD
+107 HAVSTVINSEVFKEC
-116 DLFIKNKSEFTLVV
+116 KSEFTLVV
-130 PGDVPAIDIKYIELL
+130 PGDVPGIKDGDIELL
-145 ISEVETKS
+145 INEVKTTS
-153 SPVGFLTA
+153 APVGFLTA
-161 LVDNPYGYGRVIKN
+161 LVEDPFGYGRIVKN
-175 NEEIRIVEEKDC
+175 NEEIKIVEEKDC
-187 SDGEKK
+187 SDDERA

-204 KTDFLIENIDSLDTK
+204 KTEFLIENIDNLNTQ
-219 NFQREFYLT
+219 NAQGEFYLT

-257 SQLNEVENIMQKKII
+257 SQLNEVEDIMQKKLI
-272 EDFME
+272 EGFME

-289 IDSEVTISSGTKI
+289 IDADVTISSGTKV
-302 LANTHLTGKTSIEA
+302 LANTHLTGSTSIDEN
-316 DCVIGPNAQIN
+316 CTIGPNAQIN
-327 ESNIGKNSTVV
+327 DSSIGKNSKVV
-338 NSVIDKSTIQDNGN
+338 NSVVDQSTIHENGN

-409 ITVNYDGKEKHKTE
+409 ITVNYDGKEKHKTD

-476 VDRKRKND
+476 VDRKKKK

>member
-1 MGDGV
+1 
-6 IGNTLGFGPNVEGS
+6 
-20 SPSPPAIIKQM
+20 M
-31 SVSVVVLAAG
+31 SVSVIVLAAG
-41 KGTRMKSDLPKVLHR
+41 KGTRMNSELPKVLHK
-56 VLGKPILAY
+56 VLGKSLLSHAFD
-65 ALDTLSFIE
+65 ALSFSDNKI
-74 DQYVVVGHES
+74 VVVGHEA
-84 DMVINSLPSSTKHIL
+84 DLVIDSLPPSIKNIL

-107 HAVATVVKD
+107 HAVSTVINSEVFKEC
-116 DLFIKNKSEFTLVV
+116 KSEFTLVV
-130 PGDVPAIDIKYIELL
+130 PGDVPGIKDGDIELL
-145 ISEVETKS
+145 INEVKTTS
-153 SPVGFLTA
+153 APVGFLTA
-161 LVDNPYGYGRVIKN
+161 LVEDPFGYGRIVKN
-175 NEEIRIVEEKDC
+175 NEEIKIVEEKDC
-187 SDGEKK
+187 SDDERA

-204 KTDFLIENIDSLDTK
+204 KTEFLIENIDNLNTE
-219 NFQREFYLT
+219 NAQGEFYLT

-257 SQLNEVENIMQKKII
+257 SQLNEVEDIMQKKLI
-272 EDFME
+272 EGFME

-289 IDSEVTISSGTKI
+289 IDADVTISSGTKV
-302 LANTHLTGKTSIEA
+302 LANTHLTGSTSIDEN
-316 DCVIGPNAQIN
+316 CTIGPNAQIN
-327 ESNIGKNSTVV
+327 DSSIGKNSKVV
-338 NSVIDKSTIQDNGN
+338 NSVVDQSTIHENGN

-386 KVPHLAYV
+386 KEPHLAYV
-394 GDAELGENVNFSAGA
+394 GDAEIGENVNFSAGA
-409 ITVNYDGKEKHKTE
+409 ITVNYDGKEKHKTD

-476 VDRKRKND
+476 VDRKKKK

>member
-1 MGDGV
+1 
-6 IGNTLGFGPNVEGS
+6 
-20 SPSPPAIIKQM
+20 M
-31 SVSVVVLAAG
+31 SVSVIVLAAG
-41 KGTRMKSDLPKVLHR
+41 KGTRMNSELPKVLHK
-56 VLGKPILAY
+56 VLGKSLLSH
-65 ALDTLSFIE
+65 ALDTLSFS
-74 DQYVVVGHES
+74 DNKLVVVGHGA
-84 DMVINSLPSSTKHIL
+84 DLVIDSLPPSINNIL

-107 HAVATVVKD
+107 HAVSTVINSEVFK
-116 DLFIKNKSEFTLVV
+116 KSKSEFTLVV
-130 PGDVPAIDIKYIELL
+130 PGDVPGIKDGDIELL
-145 ISEVETKS
+145 INEVKTTS
-153 SPVGFLTA
+153 APVGFLTA
-161 LVDNPYGYGRVIKN
+161 LVEDPFGYGRIVKN
-175 NEEIRIVEEKDC
+175 NEEIKIVEEKDC
-187 SDGEKK
+187 REDERA

-204 KTDFLIENIDSLDTK
+204 KTEFLIENIDNLNTQ
-219 NFQREFYLT
+219 NAQGEFYLT

-257 SQLNEVENIMQKKII
+257 SQLNEVEDIMQKKLI
-272 EDFME
+272 EGFME

-289 IDSEVTISSGTKI
+289 IDADVTISSGTKV
-302 LANTHLTGKTSIEA
+302 LANTHLTGSTSIDEN
-316 DCVIGPNAQIN
+316 CTIGPNAQIN
-327 ESNIGKNSTVV
+327 DSSIGKNSKVV
-338 NSVIDKSTIQDNGN
+338 NSVVDQSTIHENGN

-409 ITVNYDGKEKHKTE
+409 ITVNYDGQEKHKTE

-476 VDRKRKND
+476 VDRKKKK

>member
-1 MGDGV
+1 
-6 IGNTLGFGPNVEGS
+6 
-20 SPSPPAIIKQM
+20 M
-31 SVSVVVLAAG
+31 SVSVIVLAAG
-41 KGTRMKSDLPKVLHR
+41 KGTRMNSELPKVLHK
-56 VLGKPILAY
+56 VLGKSLLSH
-65 ALDTLSFIE
+65 ALDTLSFS
-74 DQYVVVGHES
+74 DNKLVVVGHEA
-84 DMVINSLPSSTKHIL
+84 DLVIDSLPPSINNIL

-107 HAVATVVKD
+107 HAVSTVINSEVFKEC
-116 DLFIKNKSEFTLVV
+116 KSEFTLVV
-130 PGDVPAIDIKYIELL
+130 PGDVPGIKDGDIELL
-145 ISEVETKS
+145 INEVKTTS
-153 SPVGFLTA
+153 APVGFLTA
-161 LVDNPYGYGRVIKN
+161 LVEDPFGYGRIVKN
-175 NEEIRIVEEKDC
+175 NEEIKIVEEKDC
-187 SDGEKK
+187 SDDERA

-204 KTDFLIENIDSLDTK
+204 KTEFLIENIDNLNTQ
-219 NFQREFYLT
+219 NAQGEFYLT

-257 SQLNEVENIMQKKII
+257 SQLNEVEDIMQKKLI
-272 EDFME
+272 EGFME

-289 IDSEVTISSGTKI
+289 IDADVTISSGTKV
-302 LANTHLTGKTSIEA
+302 LANTHLTGSTSIDEN
-316 DCVIGPNAQIN
+316 CTIGPNAQIN
-327 ESNIGKNSTVV
+327 DSSIGKNSKVV
-338 NSVIDKSTIQDNGN
+338 NSVVDQSTIHENGN

-409 ITVNYDGKEKHKTE
+409 ITVNYDGQEKHKTE

-476 VDRKRKND
+476 VDRKKKK

>member
-1 MGDGV
+1 
-6 IGNTLGFGPNVEGS
+6 
-20 SPSPPAIIKQM
+20 M
-31 SVSVVVLAAG
+31 SVSVIVLAAG
-41 KGTRMKSDLPKVLHR
+41 KGTRMNSELPKVLHK
-56 VLGKPILAY
+56 VLGKSLLSH
-65 ALDTLSFIE
+65 ALDTLSFS
-74 DQYVVVGHES
+74 DNKLVVVGHGA
-84 DMVINSLPSSTKHIL
+84 DLVIDSLPPSIKNIL

-107 HAVATVVKD
+107 HAVLTVINSEVFK
-116 DLFIKNKSEFTLVV
+116 KSKSEFTLVV
-130 PGDVPAIDIKYIELL
+130 PGDVPGINDGDIELL
-145 ISEVETKS
+145 INEVKTTS
-153 SPVGFLTA
+153 ASVGFLTA
-161 LVDNPYGYGRVIKN
+161 LVEDPFGYGRIVKN
-175 NEEIRIVEEKDC
+175 NEEIKIVEEKDC
-187 SDGEKK
+187 SEDERA

-204 KTDFLIENIDSLDTK
+204 KTEFLIENIDNLNTQ
-219 NFQREFYLT
+219 NAQGEFYLT

-257 SQLNEVENIMQKKII
+257 SQLNEVEDIMQKKLI
-272 EDFME
+272 EGFME

-289 IDSEVTISSGTKI
+289 IDADVTISSGTKV
-302 LANTHLTGKTSIEA
+302 LANTHLTGSTSIDEN
-316 DCVIGPNAQIN
+316 CTIGPNAQIN
-327 ESNIGKNSTVV
+327 DSSIGKNSKVV
-338 NSVIDKSTIQDNGN
+338 NSVVDQSTIHENGN

-409 ITVNYDGKEKHKTE
+409 ITVNYDGQEKHKTE

-476 VDRKRKND
+476 VDRKKKK

>member
-1 MGDGV
+1 
-6 IGNTLGFGPNVEGS
+6 
-20 SPSPPAIIKQM
+20 M
-31 SVSVVVLAAG
+31 SVSVIVLAAG
-41 KGTRMKSDLPKVLHR
+41 KGTRMNSELPKVLHK
-56 VLGKPILAY
+56 VLGKSLLSH
-65 ALDTLSFIE
+65 ALDTLSFS
-74 DQYVVVGHES
+74 DNKLVVVGHEA
-84 DMVINSLPSSTKHIL
+84 DLVIDSLPPSINNIL

-107 HAVATVVKD
+107 HAVSTVINSEVFKEC
-116 DLFIKNKSEFTLVV
+116 KSEFTLVV
-130 PGDVPAIDIKYIELL
+130 PGDVPGIKDGDIELL
-145 ISEVETKS
+145 IKEVKTTS
-153 SPVGFLTA
+153 APVGFLTA
-161 LVDNPYGYGRVIKN
+161 LVEDPFGYGRIVKN
-175 NEEIRIVEEKDC
+175 NEEIKIVEEKDC
-187 SDGEKK
+187 REDERA

-204 KTDFLIENIDSLDTK
+204 KTEFLIENIDNLNTE
-219 NFQREFYLT
+219 NAQGEFYLT

-257 SQLNEVENIMQKKII
+257 SQLNEVEDIMQKKLI
-272 EDFME
+272 EGFME

-289 IDSEVTISSGTKI
+289 IDADVTISSGTKV
-302 LANTHLTGKTSIEA
+302 LANTHLTGSTSIDEN
-316 DCVIGPNAQIN
+316 CTIGPNAQIN
-327 ESNIGKNSTVV
+327 DSSIGKNSKVV
-338 NSVIDKSTIQDNGN
+338 NSVVDQSTIHENGN

-409 ITVNYDGKEKHKTE
+409 ITVNYDGQEKHKTE

-476 VDRKRKND
+476 VDRKKKK

>member
-1 MGDGV
+1 
-6 IGNTLGFGPNVEGS
+6 
-20 SPSPPAIIKQM
+20 M
-31 SVSVVVLAAG
+31 SVSVIVLAAG
-41 KGTRMKSDLPKVLHR
+41 KGTRMNSELPKVLHKI
-56 VLGKPILAY
+56 LGKSILSHAFES
-65 ALDTLSFIE
+65 LSFS
-74 DQYVVVGHES
+74 DNKFVVVGHEA
-84 DMVINSLPSSTKHIL
+84 DLVIDTLPPSFKNIL

-107 HAVATVVKD
+107 HAVSTVINSKVFNKS
-116 DLFIKNKSEFTLVV
+116 KSEFTLVV
-130 PGDVPAIDIKYIELL
+130 PGDVPGINDGDIELL
-145 ISEVETKS
+145 INKVKTAS

-161 LVDNPYGYGRVIKN
+161 LVEDPFGYGRIVKN
-175 NEEIRIVEEKDC
+175 NEEIKIVEEKDC
-187 SDGEKK
+187 SEDEKV

-204 KTDFLIENIDSLDTK
+204 NTEFLIENIDNLNTK
-219 NFQREFYLT
+219 NAQGEFYLT

-257 SQLNEVENIMQKKII
+257 SQLNEVEDIMQKKLI
-272 EDFME
+272 EGFME

-289 IDSEVTISSGTKI
+289 IDADVTISSGTKV
-302 LANTHLTGKTSIEA
+302 LANTHLTGSTSIDEN
-316 DCVIGPNAQIN
+316 CTIGPNAQIN
-327 ESNIGKNSTVV
+327 DSSIGKNSKVV
-338 NSVIDKSTIQDNGN
+338 NSVVDQSTIHENGN

-409 ITVNYDGKEKHKTE
+409 ITVNYDGQEKHKTD

-451 SVITKDVPSKALGI
+451 SVITKDVPPKALGI

-476 VDRKRKND
+476 VDRKKKK

>member
-1 MGDGV
+1 
-6 IGNTLGFGPNVEGS
+6 
-20 SPSPPAIIKQM
+20 M

-41 KGTRMKSDLPKVLHR
+41 KGTRMKSNLPKVLHK
-56 VLGKPILAY
+56 VLGKSILAHS
-65 ALDTLSFIE
+65 LDTLSFIE
-74 DQYVVVGHES
+74 NQYVVVGHES
-84 DMVINSLPSSTKHIL
+84 DMVIDSLPPSTKHIL
-99 QKDQLGTG
+99 QQDQLGTG
-107 HAVATVVKD
+107 HAVSTVVSGEI
-116 DLFIKNKSEFTLVV
+116 FIENKSEFTLVV
-130 PGDVPAIDIKYIELL
+130 PGDVPAIDATDIQNL
-145 ISEVETKS
+145 ISEVKTKS
-153 SPVGFLTA
+153 SSVGFLTS
-161 LVDNPYGYGRVIKN
+161 VVENPHGYGRVVRN
-175 NEEIRIVEEKDC
+175 NEDIRIVEEKDC
-187 SDGEKK
+187 NEDERK

-204 KTDFLIENIDSLDTK
+204 NTDFLIENIDSLDTK
-219 NFQREFYLT
+219 NAQGEFYLT

-257 SQLNEVENIMQKKII
+257 SQLNEVEDIMQKKLI
-272 EDFME
+272 EGFME

-302 LANTHLTGKTSIEA
+302 LANTHLTGKTSIHA

-327 ESNIGKNSTVV
+327 DSSIGKNSTVI
-338 NSVIDKSTIQDNGN
+338 NSVIDQSTIQENGN

-476 VDRKRKND
+476 VDRKKKK

>member
-1 MGDGV
+1 
-6 IGNTLGFGPNVEGS
+6 
-20 SPSPPAIIKQM
+20 M
-31 SVSVVVLAAG
+31 SVSVIVLAAG
-41 KGTRMKSDLPKVLHR
+41 KGTRMNSELPKVLHK
-56 VLGKPILAY
+56 VLGKSLLSH
-65 ALDTLSFIE
+65 ALDTLSFS
-74 DQYVVVGHES
+74 DNKLVVVGHEA
-84 DMVINSLPSSTKHIL
+84 DLVIDSLPPSIKNIL

-107 HAVATVVKD
+107 HAVSTVINSEVFKEC
-116 DLFIKNKSEFTLVV
+116 KSEFTLVV
-130 PGDVPAIDIKYIELL
+130 PGDVPGIKDGDIELL
-145 ISEVETKS
+145 INEVKTTS
-153 SPVGFLTA
+153 APVGFLTA
-161 LVDNPYGYGRVIKN
+161 LVEDPFGYGRIVKN
-175 NEEIRIVEEKDC
+175 NEEIKIVEEKDC
-187 SDGEKK
+187 SDDERA

-204 KTDFLIENIDSLDTK
+204 KTEFLIENIDNLNTE
-219 NFQREFYLT
+219 NAQGEFYLT

-257 SQLNEVENIMQKKII
+257 SQLNEVEDIMQKKLI
-272 EDFME
+272 EGFME

-289 IDSEVTISSGTKI
+289 IDADVTISSGTKV
-302 LANTHLTGKTSIEA
+302 LANTHLTGSTSINEN
-316 DCVIGPNAQIN
+316 CIIGPNAQIN
-327 ESNIGKNSTVV
+327 DSSIGKNSKVV
-338 NSVIDKSTIQDNGN
+338 NSVVDQSTIHENGN

-409 ITVNYDGKEKHKTE
+409 ITVNYDGQEKHKTE

-476 VDRKRKND
+476 VDRKKKK

>member
-1 MGDGV
+1 
-6 IGNTLGFGPNVEGS
+6 
-20 SPSPPAIIKQM
+20 M

-41 KGTRMKSDLPKVLHR
+41 KGTRMKSNLPKVLHK
-56 VLGKPILAY
+56 VLGKSILAHS
-65 ALDTLSFIE
+65 LDTLSFIE
-74 DQYVVVGHES
+74 NQYVVVGHES
-84 DMVINSLPSSTKHIL
+84 DMVIDSLPPSTKHIL

-107 HAVATVVKD
+107 HAVSTVVSGKI
-116 DLFIKNKSEFTLVV
+116 FVENKSEFTLVV
-130 PGDVPAIDIKYIELL
+130 PGDVPAIDAKDIQNL
-145 ISEVETKS
+145 ISEVKTKS
-153 SPVGFLTA
+153 SSVGFLTS
-161 LVDNPYGYGRVIKN
+161 LVENPHGYGRVVRN

-187 SDGEKK
+187 NDDERK

-204 KTDFLIENIDSLDTK
+204 NTDFLIENIDSLDTK
-219 NFQREFYLT
+219 NAQGEFYLT

-257 SQLNEVENIMQKKII
+257 SQLNEVEDIMQKKLI
-272 EDFME
+272 EGFME

-289 IDSEVTISSGTKI
+289 IDADVTISPGTKVF
-302 LANTHLTGKTSIEA
+302 ANTHLTGKTTIDEN
-316 DCVIGPNAQIN
+316 CTIGPNAQIN
-327 ESNIGKNSTVV
+327 DSSIGKNSKVV
-338 NSVIDKSTIQDNGN
+338 NSVVDQSTIHENGN

-394 GDAELGENVNFSAGA
+394 GDAELGENVNFSAGS
-409 ITVNYDGKEKHKTE
+409 ITVNYDGKEKHKTD

-476 VDRKRKND
+476 VDRKKKND

>member
-1 MGDGV
+1 
-6 IGNTLGFGPNVEGS
+6 
-20 SPSPPAIIKQM
+20 M
-31 SVSVVVLAAG
+31 SVSVIVLAAG
-41 KGTRMKSDLPKVLHR
+41 KGTRMNSELPKVLHK
-56 VLGKPILAY
+56 VLGKSLLSH
-65 ALDTLSFIE
+65 ALDTLSFS
-74 DQYVVVGHES
+74 DNKLVVVGHEA
-84 DMVINSLPSSTKHIL
+84 DLVIDSLPPSIKNIL

-107 HAVATVVKD
+107 HAVSTVINSEVFKEC
-116 DLFIKNKSEFTLVV
+116 KSEFTLVV
-130 PGDVPAIDIKYIELL
+130 PGDVPGIKDGDIELL
-145 ISEVETKS
+145 INEVKTTS
-153 SPVGFLTA
+153 APVGFLTA
-161 LVDNPYGYGRVIKN
+161 LVEDPFGYGRIVKN
-175 NEEIRIVEEKDC
+175 NEEIKIVEEKDC
-187 SDGEKK
+187 SDDERA

-204 KTDFLIENIDSLDTK
+204 KTEFLIENIDNLNTQ
-219 NFQREFYLT
+219 NAQGEFYLT

-257 SQLNEVENIMQKKII
+257 SQLNEVEDIMQKKLI
-272 EDFME
+272 EGFME

-289 IDSEVTISSGTKI
+289 IDADVTISSGTKV
-302 LANTHLTGKTSIEA
+302 LANTHLTGSTSINEN
-316 DCVIGPNAQIN
+316 CIIGPNAQIN
-327 ESNIGKNSTVV
+327 DSSIGKNSKVV
-338 NSVIDKSTIQDNGN
+338 NSVVDQSTIHENGN

-409 ITVNYDGKEKHKTE
+409 ITVNYDGKEKHKTD

-476 VDRKRKND
+476 VDRKKKK

>member
-1 MGDGV
+1 
-6 IGNTLGFGPNVEGS
+6 
-20 SPSPPAIIKQM
+20 M
-31 SVSVVVLAAG
+31 SESVVVLAAG
-41 KGTRMKSDLPKVLHR
+41 KGTRMKSELPKVLHR

-65 ALDTLSFIE
+65 ALDTLSFIK

-84 DMVINSLPSSTKHIL
+84 DMVISSLPSSTKHIL

-130 PGDVPAIDIKYIELL
+130 PGDVPTIDVKYIELL
-145 ISEVETKS
+145 ISEVKTKS

-161 LVDNPYGYGRVIKN
+161 LVDNPYGYGRVIRN

-187 SDGEKK
+187 NDGERK

-302 LANTHLTGKTSIEA
+302 LANTHLTGKTSIES

-476 VDRKRKND
+476 VDRKKKK